1 MKPSNGEVIKRLN
14 RFRDSLKR
22 AGVRLT
28 HQRLEVFRQ
37 VARTD
42 RHPDAETV
50 YKAVRR
56 RVPAISLDT
65 VYRTLWLLLDLGLI
79 TTLGPN
85 RDRARFDANMSSHHH
100 FVCTKCGSTKDF
112 YSREFDRLRIPK
124 AVRTMGRVE
133 RTYVE
138 VRGLCSGCSK
148 ISRA

>member
-1 MKPSNGEVIKRLN
+1 MKPNDEVLKRLN
-14 RFRDSLKR
+14 RFRDYLKR

-37 VARTD
+37 VAKTD

-50 YKAVRR
+50 YKAVRK

-79 TTLGPN
+79 TTLSPL

-100 FVCTKCGSTKDF
+100 FVCTKCGRTKDF
-112 YSREFDRLRIPK
+112 YSREFDRLRVPK
-124 AVRTMGRVE
+124 AVRAMGRVE
-133 RTYVE
+133 RTHVE

>member
-1 MKPSNGEVIKRLN
+1 MKPNDEVFKRLN
-14 RFRDSLKR
+14 RFQDSLKR

-50 YKAVRR
+50 YKAVRK

-79 TTLGPN
+79 TTLSQH

-100 FVCTKCGSTKDF
+100 FVCTKCGRTKDF

-124 AVRTMGRVE
+124 AVRAMGRIE

-138 VRGLCSGCSK
+138 VRGLCSGCFK